1 MVCELNIRTPSKR
14 FTWSFLR
21 FFGFLELKRFFQKKE
36 SWSRQSGQSIRK
48 FGGSNNQ
55 NYTTL
60 LFQEI
65 IGLYDVKQTLTQAVQ
80 NQHIAHALLFV
91 GREGCANL
99 PLALAFAQ
107 YLHCENRSTK
117 DACGRCASCRKYEKL
132 IHPDL
137 HFVFPVAIT
146 KKVASKPLSQDYLP
160 EWRKTILKNPY
171 FGLTDWLNFI
181 EAENKQGNISVEESR
196 QIIQTLALK
205 TYEGEFK
212 ILLMWLPEM
221 MNIQSANALLKILE
235 EPPPKTIFL
244 LVSNDSKSLLTT
256 IISRVQMVQI
266 PSFSD
271 ADIQTYL
278 AHYQDLSPEKAH
290 DLAYLADGNLSE
302 AIRLSHDTVN
312 DNHILFRDWMRSCY
326 KKDVA
331 DLVNK
336 TDEFAGLSKESQ
348 KNLLIYGL
356 GVCRESLIMLA
367 NNEKLLRLSGAK
379 LDFIRGFAKTM
390 SFEKLEFVYQ
400 QLNEAIYHLERNA
413 NAKIVF

>member
-1 MVCELNIRTPSKR
+1 
-14 FTWSFLR
+14 
-21 FFGFLELKRFFQKKE
+21 
-36 SWSRQSGQSIRK
+36 
-48 FGGSNNQ
+48 
-55 NYTTL
+55 L

-413 NAKIVF
+413 NAKILFLDMSLQLAARMRS